1 MRYLWGHGRALSCE
15 VAGSDGG
22 IEEGVGSAEEVS
34 SGDFGGGNAEALWER
49 NGMLFVGPRLTKPVM
64 SSGMFAG
71 VTLSMN
77 CHDGS
82 SSTMEL

>member
-1 MRYLWGHGRALSCE
+1 M
-15 VAGSDGG
+15 AGSDGG
-22 IEEGVGSAEEVS
+22 IEEGVGWAEEVS
-34 SGDFGGGNAEALWER
+34 SGDFGGGNAGALWER
-49 NGMLFVGPRLTKPVM
+49 NGMLFVGPGLTKPVM